1 MGQQRKKSPMLRR
14 GPVYFSERDPAHQED
29 VLELVGPP
37 LGWKNLTA
45 LARLRVDVGSLKK
58 HSLVFVKA
66 GEREES
72 CHATWWYYRTLE
84 RLGVSSLASELVYM
98 DWTCG
103 GWEACIAQ
111 DGVPE
116 RHARMLEQKLAKPR
130 HGLCLLV
137 ERFDGVLMQNMRG
150 NASLFDTS
158 AFCLSFLRTLL
169 LDKLCGLGDLNEHN
183 LMVAPGTGE
192 VMRVDVSQGTRARI
206 TGEGLAGDVMPY
218 NERRLQ
224 TAQKLNQ
231 TKALECTQN
240 YVRAHCVE
248 VARMLRALLAYDD
261 ELRGPGVR
269 YVWFDDGG
277 DLLARL
283 EAGERRAVDLLC
295 NDIVRYDLKR
305 KAVLEP
311 VGI

>member
-1 MGQQRKKSPMLRR
+1 MVQNKKKCEMLRR
-14 GPVYFSERDPAHQED
+14 GPVYFSEKDPARQED

-45 LARLRVDVGSLKK
+45 LARLRVDVGSLKRN
-58 HSLVFVKA
+58 SLVFVKA

-72 CHATWWYYRTLE
+72 CHATWWYYRTLD
-84 RLGVSSLASELVYM
+84 RLGFSSLASELIFM
-98 DWTCG
+98 DWTRG
-103 GWEACIAQ
+103 KWEECIALE
-111 DGVPE
+111 GVPE

-130 HGLCLLV
+130 HGLCILV
-137 ERFDGVLMQNMRG
+137 ERFDGVLMQNVRG
-150 NASLFDTS
+150 NASLFGTPM
-158 AFCLSFLRTLL
+158 FCASFLRTLL

-183 LMVAPGTGE
+183 LMIQPETGE

-206 TGEGLAGDVMPY
+206 TGDGLTSDLMPY

-231 TKALECTQN
+231 TKALECTQS
-240 YVRAHCVE
+240 YVRAHFAE
-248 VARMLRALLAYDD
+248 VAKMIRALLAFDH
-261 ELRGPGVR
+261 ELRGPGVQ
-269 YVWFDDGG
+269 YVWFDDA
-277 DLLARL
+277 DEMLKRL

-311 VGI
+311 VCV